1 MRDAIQDLLKD
12 NQDIVE
18 FLMET
23 DKSKKFKEDNSNP
36 PPTHNC
42 QVIDTVLQVLWVLRS
57 EEAIIKSEQDPKAL
71 RIWQDEYD

>member
-1 MRDAIQDLLKD
+1 MRESLRIHMRDAIQDLLKD

-42 QVIDTVLQVLWVLRS
+42 QVIDTVLQVLWVLTYL
-57 EEAIIKSEQDPKAL
+57 KL
-71 RIWQDEYD
+71 VTRICLL